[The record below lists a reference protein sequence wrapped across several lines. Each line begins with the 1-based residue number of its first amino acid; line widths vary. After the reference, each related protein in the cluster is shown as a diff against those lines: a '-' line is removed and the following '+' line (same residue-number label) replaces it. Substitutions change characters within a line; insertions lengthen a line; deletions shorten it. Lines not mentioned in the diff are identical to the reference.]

1 MMRVVVIGKAKTG
14 TTALA
19 SLIRQ
24 SLHPCHLVMEPP
36 SVLAFADK
44 SRQRDGN
51 ETIKILWE
59 HYRGRRRHLDA
70 IVHGEFGF
78 AVDKVVFVSRDAR
91 DEMVSKLL
99 YHAKIARDDGLTPE
113 PRATITARWVEALSA
128 KERDPASVSFRGLCR
143 TFEALYG
150 IDLWSRLTDIA
161 DKRAFE
167 DYAHG
172 VDRDALVLAY
182 EDMVA
187 DRTAPLADYLGV
199 PIAVP
204 TAQVDLGRF
213 GHTRRS
219 GKAGSWRSF
228 FTGSDVE
235 ILRPLLRQMLPG
247 PLYDDW
253 ELDPQPRLDPSE
265 VSEYVAR
272 IATV

>member
-1 MMRVVVIGKAKTG
+1 MRVVVIGKAKTG

-24 SLHPCHLVMEPP
+24 SLQPCHLVMEPA
-36 SVLAFADK
+36 SVLAFAEQ
-44 SRQRDGN
+44 SRRRAGN

-59 HYRGRRRHLDA
+59 HFRGRRRHLDA

-78 AVDKVVFVSRDAR
+78 DVDRVVFVSRDAR

-99 YHAKIARDDGLTPE
+99 YHAKIARDDRLIPE
-113 PRATITARWVEALSA
+113 PRAIITARWVEALAA

-150 IDLWSRLTDIA
+150 IDLWARLTDMA

-172 VDRDALVLAY
+172 LDRDALVLSY

-187 DRTAPLADYLGV
+187 DRTDSLAGYLGV
-199 PIAVP
+199 PIAAR
-204 TAQVDLGRF
+204 TAEVDLGRF

-219 GKAGSWRSF
+219 GRAGNWRRF
-228 FTGSDVE
+228 FTPSDVE

-253 ELDPQPRLDPSE
+253 TLDPHPRLEPSE
-265 VSEYVAR
+265 GSEYVAR
-272 IATV
+272 IAKV